1 MSGPHIA
8 VIGLGATGSAAL
20 YQLVRRGTRSTGI
33 EQFALGHDRG
43 SSHGPT
49 RIIRLAH
56 FENAAY
62 VPLMRRAYTL
72 WHDLE
77 NVARCKL
84 VHRTGIVEIGP
95 ADGELVRGTSEAAR
109 THDLPC
115 EILDAS
121 ALMRRYPQ
129 FRLPDGFMAVVQPDG
144 GYLEAASAVEATLRI
159 AVEAGATIRAN
170 EKVLAIEPADSGVT
184 IRTDRET
191 IAADG
196 VIAAAGPWMSRLL
209 PGLNLPLRVT
219 RQVVGWFAPDDAATF
234 AADRCPVFLI
244 ESEHGVH
251 YGFPARGAE
260 GVKVSKH
267 HHLGEVVDPESWHTA
282 VNDND
287 IAAIRTALADYLPG
301 ANGRLLSAQ
310 TCLYTMTPDDT
321 FIIDRMPDYP
331 HVIIASPCCG
341 HGFKFAP
348 VIAEILADLVTRGV
362 AQTDI
367 SQFRLRRFAQ
377 APSGQSPQKDAQPQ

>member
-8 VIGLGATGSAAL
+8 VIGLGAAGSAAL
-20 YQLVRRGTRSTGI
+20 YQLARRGIRSTAI
-33 EQFALGHDRG
+33 EQFAPRHDRG

-49 RIIRLAH
+49 RVIRLAH

-77 NVARCKL
+77 DMSRCKL

-95 ADGELVRGTSEAAR
+95 ADGKLVRGTSEAAR
-109 THDLPC
+109 THGLRC
-115 EILDAS
+115 EILDAK
-121 ALMRRYPQ
+121 ALMLRHPQ
-129 FRLPDGFMAVVQPDG
+129 FRLPDNFMAVAQPDG
-144 GYLEAASAVEATLRI
+144 GYLEAASAIETFHRVA
-159 AVEAGATIRAN
+159 AEAGATLRAN
-170 EKVLAIEPADSGVT
+170 EKALAIEPADNGVT
-184 IRTDRET
+184 IRTDHET

-196 VIAAAGPWMSRLL
+196 VIVAAGPWMSRLL

-219 RQVVGWFAPDDAATF
+219 RQVVGWFEPDDVANF
-234 AADRCPVFLI
+234 SDSRFPVFLI
-244 ESEHGVH
+244 ESAHGVH
-251 YGFPARGAE
+251 YGFPARGPA
-260 GVKVSKH
+260 GIKVSKH
-267 HHLGEVVDPESWHTA
+267 HHLGEVVDPESRPAA
-282 VNDND
+282 VNDTD

-321 FIIDRMPDYP
+321 FIIDRMPGFP
-331 HVIIASPCCG
+331 HVVFASPCCG

-348 VIAEILADLVTRGV
+348 VIGEIVADLATRGTT
-362 AQTDI
+362 ANDI
-367 SQFRLRRFAQ
+367 SQFQLRRFAQ
-377 APSGQSPQKDAQPQ
+377 ASARP